1 MNKGS
6 LTIYLAGEE
15 VILDRERVLFW
26 KKEKMLIVSDLH
38 LGKAGHFRKHGI
50 PVPTEVHLHD
60 LQRLAGLLKTYQP
73 DRLLLLGDLFH
84 SDFNEEWMDLL
95 QFRKHH
101 FSVDFL
107 LVQGNHDVLRRELYQ
122 TSGIRVE
129 PEWLQ
134 DPFHFTHDATDS
146 KLYNISGHVH
156 PGVRL
161 LGYARQGLSLPCFFF
176 KPNGGILP
184 AFGNFTGTYKI
195 RPTKGSRVF
204 AVSDDQVI
212 ELV

>member
-1 MNKGS
+1 MNNGS
-6 LTIYLAGEE
+6 LTITLEGEE

-26 KKEKMLIVSDLH
+26 TKERMLVASDLH

-60 LQRLAGLLKTYQP
+60 LQRLDGLLRTYQP
-73 DRLLLLGDLFH
+73 ERLLLLGDLFH
-84 SDFNEEWMDLL
+84 SDFNEEWLDLL
-95 QFRKHH
+95 QFRKRH

-107 LVQGNHDVLRRELYQ
+107 LVLGNHDVLQRDLYQ
-122 TSGIRVE
+122 TSGIRIE
-129 PEWLQ
+129 SEWIQ
-134 DPFHFTHDATDS
+134 SPFHFTHDAADS
-146 KLYNISGHVH
+146 PLYNLSGHVH
-156 PGVRL
+156 PGIRL
-161 LGYARQGLSLPCFFF
+161 HGYARQGLSLPCFFF
-176 KPNGGILP
+176 KPKGGILP